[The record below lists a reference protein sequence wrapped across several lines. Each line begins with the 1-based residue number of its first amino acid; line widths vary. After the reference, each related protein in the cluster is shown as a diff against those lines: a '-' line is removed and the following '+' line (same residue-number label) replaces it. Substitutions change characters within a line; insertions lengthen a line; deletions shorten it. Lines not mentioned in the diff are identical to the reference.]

1 MRHFA
6 SLKSPLLL
14 AALAASLSLPL
25 PAAAEKGAE
34 IYSHEHRESHT
45 TTRTESSTHTSSS
58 TTSTHSSS
66 SVSLDKEGSAE
77 ILGNILVLNPH
88 RKVPQL
94 DRVSRQASLTP
105 VFAGRDQ
112 QGRWGLWDSQGR
124 QLLTPHFKKLEAGKN
139 GSIMA
144 WEGKKTPRYLT
155 RDGQPAQ
162 DPASLEELH
171 PFKERG
177 RWGFQD
183 ASGKT
188 VLAPVYHAVLTGF
201 SEGIAF
207 VKNSKGRTVAID
219 TQGKELFAAPYD
231 HVFPFQD
238 GLAETRRKVRSFN
251 WASAV
256 GAALGSALW
265 DTSVYDPEAP
275 LSLTWDGVKRGY
287 IDRSGQIII
296 DDRNDSVFPMTPWG
310 TFVKDK
316 GELWFANR
324 QGKILFGPGKY
335 DISGGGLDEAEGL
348 GAIQDKTSGK
358 YGVVDLSDG
367 SLRLPFAWD
376 SIQFLGGQRMLVKEG
391 SSTRLVS
398 ETSGQVLKIW
408 QDPVTVIPYG
418 AGAEVT
424 WIQEGKSFRLM
435 DREGSLLPVRIPAEV
450 TQAASF
456 QGKTTPVKG
465 KQGWGLMDAQGNW
478 LVQGLK
484 EIKVL

>member
-77 ILGNILVLNPH
+77 ILGNILVPNPH

-94 DRVSRQASLTP
+94 DRISRQASLTP

-124 QLLTPHFKKLEAGKN
+124 QLLAPHFKKLEAGKN

-144 WEGKKTPRYLT
+144 WEDKKAPRYLT

-162 DPASLEELH
+162 DPASLEGLY
-171 PFKERG
+171 PFKEKR

-188 VLAPVYHAVLTGF
+188 VLAPVYQAVLTGF

-316 GELWFANR
+316 GELWFANSPTGR
-324 QGKILFGPGKY
+324 ER
-335 DISGGGLDEAEGL
+335 SCSVRENM
-348 GAIQDKTSGK
+348 TSTAA
-358 YGVVDLSDG
+358 
-367 SLRLPFAWD
+367 AW
-376 SIQFLGGQRMLVKEG
+376 
-391 SSTRLVS
+391 T
-398 ETSGQVLKIW
+398 
-408 QDPVTVIPYG
+408 
-418 AGAEVT
+418 
-424 WIQEGKSFRLM
+424 
-435 DREGSLLPVRIPAEV
+435 
-450 TQAASF
+450 
-456 QGKTTPVKG
+456 
-465 KQGWGLMDAQGNW
+465 KQKGWGPSRTKPAGNT
-478 LVQGLK
+478 V
-484 EIKVL
+484 

>member
-1 MRHFA
+1 MRHFTSLKA
-6 SLKSPLLL
+6 SLFL

-25 PAAAEKGAE
+25 SATAEKGAE
-34 IYSHEHRESHT
+34 LYSHEHRESHT

-77 ILGNILVLNPH
+77 ILGHILVPNPH
-88 RKVPQL
+88 RKMPRL
-94 DRVSRQASLTP
+94 DRISRQASLTP

-112 QGRWGLWDSQGR
+112 KGRWGLWDSQGR
-124 QLLTPHFKKLEAGKN
+124 QLLAPRFKKLEAGTN
-139 GSIMA
+139 GSIIA
-144 WEGKKTPRYLT
+144 WEGKDAPRYLT
-155 RDGQPAQ
+155 RTGQSAQ
-162 DPASLEELH
+162 LPTSLENLH
-171 PFKERG
+171 AFKEKG

-188 VLAPVYHAVLTGF
+188 VLPPVYQAVLTGF
-201 SEGIAF
+201 SEGIAL

-219 TQGKELFAAPYD
+219 SQGKELFAAPYD
-231 HVFPFQD
+231 QVFPFQD

-265 DTSVYDPEAP
+265 DTNVYDPESP
-275 LSLTWDGVKRGY
+275 LILTWDGVKRGY
-287 IDRSGQIII
+287 IDRSGQVII
-296 DDRNDSVFPMTPWG
+296 DDRNDAVFPMTPWG

-316 GELWFANR
+316 GELWFADR

-335 DISGGGLDEAEGL
+335 DINGGGLDEAEGL
-348 GAIQDKTSGK
+348 AAIQDKTSKK
-358 YGVVDLSDG
+358 YGMVDLSDG

-376 SIQFLGGQRMLVKEG
+376 GIQFLGGQRMLVKG
-391 SSTRLVS
+391 DSSTRLIS
-398 ETSGQVLKIW
+398 EASGQVLRTW
-408 QDPVTVIPYG
+408 QIPVTVTPFG

-424 WIQEGKSFRLM
+424 WIQEGKVFRLM
-435 DREGSLLPVRIPAEV
+435 DREGNLLPVRIPAEV
-450 TQAASF
+450 TQADSF
-456 QGKTTPVKG
+456 QDKAAPVKG
-465 KQGWGLMDAQGNW
+465 KQGWGLLDVQGNW